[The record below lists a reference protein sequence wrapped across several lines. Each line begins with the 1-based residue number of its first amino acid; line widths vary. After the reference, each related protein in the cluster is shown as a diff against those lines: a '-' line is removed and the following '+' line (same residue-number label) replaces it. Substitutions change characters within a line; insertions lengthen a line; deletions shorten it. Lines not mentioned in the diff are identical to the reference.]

1 MSRQMPWFRDYDRDL
16 MEERALPDPEVVDRI
31 ERLAAQECGSWEAP
45 AQSDEDGR
53 AR

>member
-1 MSRQMPWFRDYDRDL
+1 MSRQMPWFRDDYRDQ
-16 MEERALPDPEVVDRI
+16 MEERALPDPDVVDHI
-31 ERLAAQECGSWEAP
+31 ERLAAQEYGSWEAP